1 MEERISGTEDT
12 REEMDLLDK
21 ANVKSKNL
29 LTQNIQKIWG
39 TMKSPNLKIIVENSQ
54 LKPQKIYLIKM
65 IKENFLNLKKD
76 THINIQ
82 KA

>member
-1 MEERISGTEDT
+1 MEEGISDTEDT